1 MTFWGERED
10 GTKLLLGDP
19 QEVQLLYDADAP
31 ASQLLAVFPGEDL
44 WGPLVR
50 VWVYGEKEVLYGGVV
65 DEQTSFWEEEGKRVE
80 LVCRSWEGVLLDN
93 EAQPGTWR
101 GPSLESLWRLYI
113 QPLGFHTLVGDREP
127 KPGEWCVE
135 KGVSC
140 WQVLAD
146 FCREYLGT
154 TPYIDGEGVV
164 HCEGIQPTVRQ
175 GGAVLSAQLRRSSCK
190 RLSAVW
196 QQSCRG
202 TYDTPFYNRQ
212 AKGVVRQRYVSRES
226 GRDPRALL
234 QEGEEE
240 YLLLTV
246 ELAGEH
252 WPVAGQRMAVEIPG
266 LGQLPP
272 CPVVSARY
280 LRRPDGERTRL
291 VLQGGEQ
298 LCG

>member
-1 MTFWGERED
+1 MAAE
-10 GTKLLLGDP
+10 
-19 QEVQLLYDADAP
+19 
-31 ASQLLAVFPGEDL
+31 
-44 WGPLVR
+44 
-50 VWVYGEKEVLYGGVV
+50 
-65 DEQTSFWEEEGKRVE
+65 
-80 LVCRSWEGVLLDN
+80 
-93 EAQPGTWR
+93 
-101 GPSLESLWRLYI
+101 
-113 QPLGFHTLVGDREP
+113 
-127 KPGEWCVE
+127 
-135 KGVSC
+135 
-140 WQVLAD
+140 
-146 FCREYLGT
+146 
-154 TPYIDGEGVV
+154 
-164 HCEGIQPTVRQ
+164 
-175 GGAVLSAQLRRSSCK
+175 
-190 RLSAVW
+190 
-196 QQSCRG
+196 RG

-291 VLQGGEQ
+291 VLQGGGQ